1 MLKVQIHRRKSLV
14 RKGSSPLR
22 ARNSLPRSFSARRKS
37 SISTIVRSTLKSTR
51 RNSISLISAKH
62 QIRTQPH
69 KSSLHG
75 KLYPKAIP
83 LSLSS
88 RARNIP
94 SSFSRSRSSSRSPS
108 PGFSR
113 SRSVSPVLPK
123 THHYKSSRRHGA
135 LNTGIVPPEYRV
147 NVEISHLAA
156 QFLNTRRSLPPIQIP
171 NPIPNKTQWC
181 NLPLY
186 VISIREDR
194 KQKFLNRFQG
204 KNAQIFA
211 GTHGK
216 TMNMGSLRRA
226 GRLVNNQLKTGEIG
240 CYDSHIR
247 LLEKI
252 VRDKIPLTIICEDD
266 VNLTASPAQSSY
278 LNMLMEETK
287 SVPFDIMYLSWFR
300 PMGGSTITA
309 HTKSQTSFCQ
319 LWSFLITLEGAK
331 KLLKDPKVFAM
342 HYPVDVAYFNAAK
355 RGVIKSL
362 LACPPLCLTVGEN
375 SDTRHLR

>member
-1 MLKVQIHRRKSLV
+1 MLKVHLPRRKSLP
-14 RKGSSPLR
+14 RKISNPH
-22 ARNSLPRSFSARRKS
+22 RNIPRSFSIRHN
-37 SISTIVRSTLKSTR
+37 IIVRSGLKSTR

-62 QIRTQPH
+62 QIRAQPH
-69 KSSLHG
+69 KSLHS
-75 KLYPKAIP
+75 KLYPKTITP
-83 LSLSS
+83 FS
-88 RARNIP
+88 RGRGP
-94 SSFSRSRSSSRSPS
+94 SSPFSRSHSRSRSPS

-113 SRSVSPVLPK
+113 SRSVSPILPK
-123 THHYKSSRRHGA
+123 THHYKSSRRHGT
-135 LNTGIVPPEYRV
+135 LNVGIVPREYQV

-156 QFLNTRRSLPPIQIP
+156 QFLNTKRSLPPIQLP
-171 NPIPNKTQWC
+171 SVGTKNQWC
-181 NLPLY
+181 GLPLY

-194 KQKFLNRFQG
+194 KQSFLRRFQG
-204 KNAQIFA
+204 PNAQVFS
-211 GTHGK
+211 GTHGR
-216 TMNMGSLRRA
+216 TMDVGSLRRS
-226 GRLVNNQLKTGEIG
+226 GRLVNNQLKPGEIG

-252 VRDKIPLTIICEDD
+252 VREKIPFTIICEDD

-287 SVPFDIMYLSWFR
+287 SVPFDILYLSWFR
-300 PMGGSTITA
+300 PMGGSTMTA